1 MGARGVATLARDPIG
16 FGIGLRP
23 SIATANRHPPQA
35 SGDPIRV
42 VDGWSPI
49 RRSRRGRHGFPQGA
63 PAEGTA
69 PLLQT
74 SASVTLSAR
83 IALVLVVGSSLVAG
97 CGVAD
102 AHPNDEVAMTGGG
115 DERVLGKRA
124 FDAASAGY
132 PTFDRLATEAPQRT
146 VVRARAQLAV
156 LARDLTVL
164 QSSGGADATEFGA
177 AAALLADA
185 RVVVTELDEV
195 FDAGRAIDD
204 ASLALLVAKVQGVQ
218 LALDGLRARRV
229 RGA

>member
-1 MGARGVATLARDPIG
+1 MTLC
-16 FGIGLRP
+16 
-23 SIATANRHPPQA
+23 
-35 SGDPIRV
+35 
-42 VDGWSPI
+42 
-49 RRSRRGRHGFPQGA
+49 
-63 PAEGTA
+63 
-69 PLLQT
+69 
-74 SASVTLSAR
+74 AR
-83 IALVLVVGSSLVAG
+83 IALVLVVGSSLAAG

-102 AHPNDEVAMTGGG
+102 ARPNDEVAMTGGA

-132 PTFDRLATEAPQRT
+132 PAFDRLATEAPQRT

-156 LARDLTVL
+156 LARDLTAL
-164 QSSGGADATEFGA
+164 RSRGGADATEFGA
-177 AAALLADA
+177 ATALLEDA